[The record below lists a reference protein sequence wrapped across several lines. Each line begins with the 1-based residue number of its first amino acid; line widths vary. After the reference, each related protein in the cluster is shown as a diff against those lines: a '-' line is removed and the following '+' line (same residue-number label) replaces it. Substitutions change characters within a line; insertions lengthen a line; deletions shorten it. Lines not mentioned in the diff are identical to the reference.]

1 MGSLMKNKNI
11 KKIASN
17 VIDLEIQALRK
28 LKKTINSSF
37 ETAVKVISKCQS
49 KVIIS
54 GVGKSGIIARKIAS
68 TFSSIGTPSYYLN
81 ANDCSHGDLGS
92 IRKKDVVIL
101 ISNSGSSAELENII
115 KYVNLNRITLIG
127 IVSKK
132 NSILYKGSDIK
143 IFIPEAI
150 EAGLGI
156 VPTSS
161 TTSQLCIGDALAVC
175 LLENKK
181 ITKKDFKKYHPS
193 GNLGASLKMVEDLM
207 VTSNKI
213 PFINEN
219 SKMSSAL
226 KEINKKKLGTLIVRN
241 KQLNTTGIITD
252 GQIRRISSTNINFK
266 NLTPKDI
273 MTKKPMTID
282 KETYVNKAL
291 SIMNEN
297 KITCLC
303 VHKNNKVNKT
313 IGIIHIHHILGR
325 ID

>member
-1 MGSLMKNKNI
+1 MKNRNI
-11 KKIASN
+11 KKIANN

-28 LKKTINSSF
+28 LKKSINSSF
-37 ETAVKVISKCQS
+37 ETAVKEISKCQS

-92 IRKKDVVIL
+92 IRKKDIVIL
-101 ISNSGSSAELENII
+101 ISNSGSSAELKNII
-115 KYVNLNRITLIG
+115 KYVNLNKITLIG

-132 NSILYKGSDIK
+132 KSILYKGSDIK
-143 IFIPEAI
+143 IFIPEVI

-193 GNLGASLKMVEDLM
+193 GNLGASLKVVEEIM
-207 VTSNKI
+207 VTNKGI
-213 PFINEN
+213 PFINGE
-219 SKMSSAL
+219 SKMTDAL
-226 KEINKKKLGTLIVRN
+226 KEINRKKLGTLIVRN
-241 KQLNTTGIITD
+241 NKLQTVGIITD
-252 GQIRRISSTNINFK
+252 GQLRRVASSKINF
-266 NLTPKDI
+266 NDLRPKDI
-273 MTKKPMTID
+273 MTKKPISID

-291 SIMNEN
+291 SIMNDK

-303 VHKNNKVNKT
+303 VHNKNNTNKT
-313 IGIIHIHHILGR
+313 IGVVHIHHILGR
-325 ID
+325 VD

>member
-1 MGSLMKNKNI
+1 MKNKDI
-11 KKIASN
+11 KKIAN
-17 VIDLEIQALRK
+17 KVINLEIQALRQ
-28 LKKTINSSF
+28 LKKSINSSF
-37 ETAVKVISKCQS
+37 ETAVKEISKCKS

-92 IRKKDVVIL
+92 IRKKDLVIL
-101 ISNSGSSAELENII
+101 ISNSGSSAELKNII
-115 KYVNLNRITLIG
+115 KYVNLNKITLIG

-132 NSILYKGSDIK
+132 NSTLYKGSDIK
-143 IFIPEAI
+143 IFIPEVI

-175 LLENKK
+175 LLESKK

-193 GNLGASLKMVEDLM
+193 GNLGASLKAVEDIM
-207 VTSNKI
+207 VIGNGI

-219 SKMSSAL
+219 SKMSDAL
-226 KEINKKKLGTLIVRN
+226 KEINKKKLGTLVVRN
-241 KQLNTTGIITD
+241 KQLKTIGIITD
-252 GQIRRISSTNINFK
+252 GQLRRVTSTNINFK

-273 MTKKPMTID
+273 MTSKPMSID

-303 VHKNNKVNKT
+303 VHKNNRVNKT
-313 IGIIHIHHILGR
+313 IGIIHIHHILGK

>member
-1 MGSLMKNKNI
+1 MKNRNI
-11 KKIASN
+11 KKIANN

-28 LKKTINSSF
+28 LKKSINSSF
-37 ETAVKVISKCQS
+37 ETAVKEISKCQS

-101 ISNSGSSAELENII
+101 ISNSGSSAELKNII

-266 NLTPKDI
+266 DLSPKDI

>member
-1 MGSLMKNKNI
+1 MKNRNI
-11 KKIASN
+11 KKIAN
-17 VIDLEIQALRK
+17 KVIDLEIQALRK
-28 LKKTINSSF
+28 LKKSITFSF
-37 ETAVKVISKCQS
+37 ETAVKEILKCQS

-101 ISNSGSSAELENII
+101 ISNSGSSAELKNII

-143 IFIPEAI
+143 IFIPEVV

-161 TTSQLCIGDALAVC
+161 TTSQLCVGDALAVC

-193 GNLGASLKMVEDLM
+193 GNLGASLKMVEDIM
-207 VTSNKI
+207 VTSNRI

-219 SKMSSAL
+219 SKMSNAL

-266 NLTPKDI
+266 NLTPKDV
-273 MTKKPMTID
+273 MTKKPMSID

>member
-1 MGSLMKNKNI
+1 MKNRNI
-11 KKIASN
+11 KKIAN
-17 VIDLEIQALRK
+17 KVIDLEIQALRK
-28 LKKTINSSF
+28 LKKSITFSF
-37 ETAVKVISKCQS
+37 EAAVKEISKCQS

-101 ISNSGSSAELENII
+101 ISNSGSSAELKNII
-115 KYVNLNRITLIG
+115 KYVNLNKIKLIG

-143 IFIPEAI
+143 IFIPEVI

-175 LLENKK
+175 LLESKK

-193 GNLGASLKMVEDLM
+193 GNLGANLKVVEDIM
-207 VTSNKI
+207 VIGKGI

-219 SKMSSAL
+219 SKMSDAL

-241 KQLNTTGIITD
+241 KQLKTIGIITD
-252 GQIRRISSTNINFK
+252 GQLRRVTSTNINFK
-266 NLTPKDI
+266 K
-273 MTKKPMTID
+273 
-282 KETYVNKAL
+282 
-291 SIMNEN
+291 
-297 KITCLC
+297 
-303 VHKNNKVNKT
+303 
-313 IGIIHIHHILGR
+313 
-325 ID
+325 

>member
-1 MGSLMKNKNI
+1 MGSLMKNRNI
-11 KKIASN
+11 KKIATK

-28 LKKTINSSF
+28 LKKSITFSF
-37 ETAVKVISKCQS
+37 ETAVKEISKCQS

-92 IRKKDVVIL
+92 IRKKDIVIL
-101 ISNSGSSAELENII
+101 ISNSGSSAELKNII

-143 IFIPEAI
+143 IFIPEVI

-175 LLENKK
+175 LLESKK

-193 GNLGASLKMVEDLM
+193 GNLGASLKMVEDIM
-207 VTSNKI
+207 VKGNGI

-219 SKMSSAL
+219 SKISDAL

-241 KQLNTTGIITD
+241 KQQKTMGIITD
-252 GQIRRISSTNINFK
+252 GQLRRVSSTNVNFK
-266 NLTPKDI
+266 YLTPKDI
-273 MTKKPMTID
+273 MTKKPITID

-303 VHKNNKVNKT
+303 VHKNNKVNNT
-313 IGIIHIHHILGR
+313 IGVVHIHHILGK